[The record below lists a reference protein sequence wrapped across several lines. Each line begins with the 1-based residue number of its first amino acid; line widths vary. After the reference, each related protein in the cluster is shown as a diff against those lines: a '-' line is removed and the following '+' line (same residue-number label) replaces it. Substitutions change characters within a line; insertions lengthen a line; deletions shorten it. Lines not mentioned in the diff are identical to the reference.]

1 MKIFCAICLEEYDQ
15 HSNISVGKCGHP
27 FHTSCLESCFGDA
40 IFINCPQ
47 CRSFMVKTQIVRLYF
62 NVKEDVK
69 VQESKVVQT
78 IDNSSIVDENL
89 KRQLLN
95 FCQETLKLSSEC
107 QTLLDEQTLNLE
119 ILKKRF
125 EKVLNE

>member
-47 CRSFMVKTQIVRLYF
+47 CRSFMVKTQIFRLFF

-69 VQESKVVQT
+69 VQAPKV
-78 IDNSSIVDENL
+78 IDENSTDENL
-89 KRQLLN
+89 RGQLLN

-125 EKVLNE
+125 EKFLNE